1 VLDFNFRSRTEE
13 EERPRA
19 VYILSEYNTYRPYS
33 VNIKQQYSQ
42 ERKQISKNIRIRLY

>member
-19 VYILSEYNTYRPYS
+19 VYILSEYNTLS
-33 VNIKQQYSQ
+33 TLL
-42 ERKQISKNIRIRLY
+42 SKYKAAMFSGEETDK